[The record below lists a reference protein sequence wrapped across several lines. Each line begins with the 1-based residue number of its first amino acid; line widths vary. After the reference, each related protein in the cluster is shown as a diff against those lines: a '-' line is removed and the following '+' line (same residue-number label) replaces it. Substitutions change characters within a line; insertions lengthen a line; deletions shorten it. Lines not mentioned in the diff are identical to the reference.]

1 MIINNLLAYGLIIF
15 SIWNLRKLKGNN
27 EKLMQFIY
35 TAMITLSI
43 VYITFYELGKF
54 SYRLMN

>member
-15 SIWNLRKLKGNN
+15 SIWNLKKLKGNS
-27 EKLMQFIY
+27 EKIMQFIY
-35 TAMITLSI
+35 TAIITLSI
-43 VYITFYELGKF
+43 AYITFYELGKF

>member
-35 TAMITLSI
+35 TALITLSI
-43 VYITFYELGKF
+43 VYITFYELGKIF
-54 SYRLMN
+54 YRLMN